1 VLSRFSTL
9 NFFKFFTTF
18 VAAVVVLRSSAVCNR
33 LINGWPWRLRHAK
46 CAHSSLSL
54 GNFFTPKALPAS
66 IAGSRIDSE
75 ELSVFGVHGG
85 VGSASDRNLAQQI
98 HELS

>member
-1 VLSRFSTL
+1 MTL
-9 NFFKFFTTF
+9 

-33 LINGWPWRLRHAK
+33 LINGWPWRLRHTK

-54 GNFFTPKALPAS
+54 GNFFISKAPAAS
-66 IAGSRIDSE
+66 IAGSRIVSE

-85 VGSASDRNLAQQI
+85 VGSASDRNVVKQI
-98 HELS
+98 HEPP